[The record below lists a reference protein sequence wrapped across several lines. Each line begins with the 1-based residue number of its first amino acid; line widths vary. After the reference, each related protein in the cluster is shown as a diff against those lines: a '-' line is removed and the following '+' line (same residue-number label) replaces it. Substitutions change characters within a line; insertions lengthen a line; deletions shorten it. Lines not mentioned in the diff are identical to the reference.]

1 MQVLHGLLLVCLW
14 LHLTQAFTPRFVRA
28 EAEAE
33 AVPGDSLPLSPEE
46 LELLE
51 EVEKVKE
58 KVEEKVAEVEKSLP
72 FSYSGIK
79 KRETYVNKNFVDLY
93 GGVSKKFIDLY
104 GGGNGSQKRRIRV
117 PRLVK
122 IRRKARFPRRSYG
135 GSYSPPKKRA
145 KSKKASKKTYSAPS
159 TYGPPKSPAKKTPFT
174 AYGSSKSAK
183 PSYEAPKPSY
193 ATPQPTYSSPKPS
206 YSAPRPSYPS
216 PKPAYHPPPK
226 PSYPP
231 PAPTYSSPPSYSPPK
246 PYIPKPAYSAPPPS
260 YSPAPSYSHE
270 APAEYEFHYDVSDSP
285 SSYGGAPA
293 AQFGAWEKRSGY
305 STQGSYTAK
314 LPDGRTQIVTY
325 TVADDDSGFVAE
337 VRYEGEAVYPPEPSH
352 SHPHAPPAY
361 SQPSIYTGPYG

>member
-14 LHLTQAFTPRFVRA
+14 LHLTQAFTPRFVQA

-33 AVPGDSLPLSPEE
+33 AVAGDSLPLSPEE

-58 KVEEKVAEVEKSLP
+58 KVEEKVAEVEKLASGPLP

-93 GGVSKKFIDLY
+93 GGGVSKKFIDLY
-104 GGGNGSQKRRIRV
+104 GGKKQRVRV

-135 GSYSPPKKRA
+135 GSYSAPKKRSRPKK
-145 KSKKASKKTYSAPS
+145 KSKKTHSAPS
-159 TYGPPKSPAKKTPFT
+159 TYGPPKAPAKKTPFT
-174 AYGSSKSAK
+174 AYGASKSAK
-183 PSYEAPKPSY
+183 PSYAAPKPAKPSYAAPKPSY
-193 ATPQPTYSSPKPS
+193 T
-206 YSAPRPSYPS
+206 S

-226 PSYPP
+226 PSYPA
-231 PAPTYSSPPSYSPPK
+231 PAPFPTYTSPPSYSAPQPL
-246 PYIPKPAYSAPPPS
+246 PYSPKPAYSAPQPS
-260 YSPAPSYSHE
+260 YSPVPSYSHE

-285 SSYGGAPA
+285 STYGAPA

-305 STQGSYTAK
+305 STQGSYTVK

-337 VRYEGEAVYPPEPSH
+337 VRYEGQAAYPPEPTH
-352 SHPHAPPAY
+352 SHPQSPPAY